1 MLFDPNNPIIQRCAQ
16 GMNLEAEGQSAAASQ
31 LFQQAWKDASTALE
45 KFISAHYVARHQ
57 PTVAEKLHW
66 DQMALQL
73 ALPIEDERVRGAF
86 PSLYLNVGKGYED
99 LKDFEKAK
107 ENYQLAL
114 AFTDYLLADGY
125 GKMIE
130 AGIRAGIQRVTQ

>member
-1 MLFDPNNPIIQRCAQ
+1 MLFDPDNPIIQLCAQ
-16 GMNLEAEGQSAAASQ
+16 GMNLEGEGQSAEASL
-31 LFQQAWKDASTALE
+31 LFEQAWNASSTELE

-57 PTVAEKLHW
+57 KTVAEKLQW
-66 DQMALQL
+66 DEMALQL

-86 PSLYLNVGKGYED
+86 PSLYLNVAKGYED
-99 LKDFEKAK
+99 LKDFDKAK

-114 AFTDYLLADGY
+114 SFTDYLMADGY

-130 AGIRAGIQRVTQ
+130 SGIRDGIKRVTP